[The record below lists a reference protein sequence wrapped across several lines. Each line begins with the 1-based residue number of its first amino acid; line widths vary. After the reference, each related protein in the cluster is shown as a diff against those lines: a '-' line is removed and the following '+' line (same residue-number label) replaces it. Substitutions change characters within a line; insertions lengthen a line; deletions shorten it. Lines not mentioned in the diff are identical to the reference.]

1 MPAKARQL
9 DNRRALQET
18 WQHGLLVSAF
28 RLGTMTSS
36 IPAYQYAATGGV
48 RQDQIDLIT
57 ARAVDAVIHFIDI
70 ANGAR

>member
-1 MPAKARQL
+1 
-9 DNRRALQET
+9 
-18 WQHGLLVSAF
+18 
-28 RLGTMTSS
+28 MTSS
-36 IPAYQYAATGGV
+36 IPAHQYAATGGV

>member
-1 MPAKARQL
+1 MLAKARQL
-9 DNRRALQET
+9 DNWRALQET
-18 WQHGLLVSAF
+18 WRHGLLVSAL

-36 IPAYQYAATGGV
+36 IPAPQYAATGGV

>member
-18 WQHGLLVSAF
+18 WQHGLPVSAF
-28 RLGTMTSS
+28 RLGTMTFS
-36 IPAYQYAATGGV
+36 IPAPQYPATEVVQQG
-48 RQDQIDLIT
+48 QIDLIT
-57 ARAVDAVIHFIDI
+57 ARAVDAVIHIIDI